1 MLRGR
6 EMKGEIVSDWM
17 NDWMD
22 GDIEGTSYMVTFTHK
37 NNALRF
43 RK

>member
-6 EMKGEIVSDWM
+6 EMKGEIVS
-17 NDWMD
+17 DWMD